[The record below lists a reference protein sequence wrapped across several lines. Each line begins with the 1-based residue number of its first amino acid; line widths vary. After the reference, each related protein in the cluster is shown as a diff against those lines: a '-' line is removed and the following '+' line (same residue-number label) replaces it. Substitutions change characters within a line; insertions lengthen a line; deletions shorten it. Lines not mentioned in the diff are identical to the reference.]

1 MKVTLDREGK
11 NVVHL
16 GLEVDAKLA
25 EKEYEKA
32 CRMLS
37 QQMNVPGFRRG
48 KAPRKI
54 IEKQVGVDY
63 IKTRALEAIVPKLLS
78 DAITDEKLD
87 VITEPQID
95 SCEFDLGSP
104 LKFTAKFEVRPE
116 VTLGDYKGIQVKVPE
131 ATLPEGALERA
142 LQSIAESKTSLQ
154 TIDPRPVKMGDTV
167 LLDFECFVNDKLV
180 EGGKTEGLVLEVK
193 QGSFIEGFCDQLV
206 DKTPDQDFD
215 VKVKFPEDYRNT
227 ELAGQD
233 ALFKVKLKEIR
244 QRVVPPIDDELAKQ
258 LGQESVEALKEAL
271 NERLE
276 EEIFQENEMRAQRT
290 VVESVVAKSTVDI
303 PESMIEREQALLLQ
317 QVRRYLEQNN
327 QTWETFEKSDDFET
341 VKANKLEEARQR
353 VLTSLVLGAI
363 VKAEQLTIERDELA
377 PYIEELVQRY
387 QVPVQQIEQNEE
399 LKRQVMEEVLTNKVV
414 QHLVKNAVIEL
425 VPDEHNH
432 EGHDHSGHSHSHGA
446 EEHKHDE
453 PGHEHGSDHEHGH
466 SHDTEKESKSESK
479 KTETAEKS
487 KKKSE
492 TAQK

>member
-37 QQMNVPGFRRG
+37 QNMNVPGFRRG

-78 DAITDEKLD
+78 EAITTESLD

-131 ATLPEGALERA
+131 ATLPEGALDRA

-167 LLDFECFVNDKLV
+167 LLDFECYVNDKLV

-193 QGSFIEGFCDQLV
+193 QGSFIEGFCEQLV
-206 DKTPDQDFD
+206 DKTPGEDFE
-215 VKVKFPEDYRNT
+215 VKVKFPDDYRNS

-233 ALFKVKLKEIR
+233 AVFKVKLKEIR
-244 QRVVPPIDDELAKQ
+244 QRVVPPIDDDLAKQ

-290 VVESVVAKSTVDI
+290 VV
-303 PESMIEREQALLLQ
+303 QALLLQ

-341 VKANKLEEARQR
+341 VKKNKLEEARQR

-387 QVPVQQIEQNEE
+387 QVPIQQIEQNDE

-432 EGHDHSGHSHSHGA
+432 EHGHDHDHDHDHDHEHTHSHSGD
-446 EEHKHDE
+446 EHSHE
-453 PGHEHGSDHEHGH
+453 HGHEAGSDHEHGH
-466 SHDTEKESKSESK
+466 SHDTEKEPKSETKS
-479 KTETAEKS
+479 EKS